1 MSSLIRPAIDSQL
14 LDLIL
19 FKLSHDS
26 LVVELQ
32 ESDNRERK
40 KDREMKS
47 IKEKATT

>member
-19 FKLSHDS
+19 FRLSHDS

-40 KDREMKS
+40 IGRWS
-47 IKEKATT
+47 R

>member
-32 ESDNRERK
+32 ESDK
-40 KDREMKS
+40 REMKS
-47 IKEKATT
+47 IKEKAAA